1 MTEIE
6 QLRNSIDLLDRWL
19 SGDLETTVNIFALEN
34 ANDASKTLLKLYED
48 HPGIQGVIDGTH
60 WIAPNE
66 PVYKDILKG
75 SSIFAEHFQ
84 CNEGSE
90 NYKAACK
97 FWEAMRKASGK

>member
-6 QLRNSIDLLDRWL
+6 QLREALAGDCA
-19 SGDLETTVNIFALEN
+19 SGDNLDVVYEA
-34 ANDASKTLLKLYED
+34 AQTLLKLYED